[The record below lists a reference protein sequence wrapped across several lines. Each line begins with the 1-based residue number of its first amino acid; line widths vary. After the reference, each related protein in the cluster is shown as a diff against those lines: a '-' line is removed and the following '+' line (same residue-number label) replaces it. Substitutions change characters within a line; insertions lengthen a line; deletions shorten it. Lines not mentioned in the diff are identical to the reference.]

1 MALGFVIPVSV
12 VSNQKAEADMP
23 LIGVDLFN
31 MFLGVAII
39 TSVLLIAIAAG
50 KLLFLPTLA
59 NFFSSFQCF

>member
-39 TSVLLIAIAAG
+39 TSVLLIAIAVG
-50 KLLFLPTLA
+50 KLLFLG
-59 NFFSSFQCF
+59 